1 MDDFLHNLRS
11 GKLKQQDRSNR
22 PYNDQQYKGGQRRP
36 MMDRRKKEFDNKES
50 IERLAAIKEVLE
62 NLAVIQKR
70 VAEAHE
76 ARNLVEERKAY
87 AMEVLAKNIYQ
98 MLNPDAEHVD
108 ALFPPQS
115 ASVSTKKPLAKKRS
129 APARKEEID
138 TVLKGVEEASRV
150 TETSEQTINEA
161 PGAAEST
168 VTDKPSHKLTPAD
181 REILHPVISRMREK
195 GNSWE
200 RIARHIA
207 DQGYPTLSGKGHWR
221 GVMVKNLYE
230 KISA

>member
-36 MMDRRKKEFDNKES
+36 MMDRRKKDFDSKES
-50 IERLAAIKEVLE
+50 IERLAAIKEALE
-62 NLAVIQKR
+62 NLTATQKR

-98 MLNPDAEHVD
+98 MLNPNAENID

-115 ASVSTKKPLAKKRS
+115 ASVSSKKPFVKKES
-129 APARKEEID
+129 APTREEEIS
-138 TVLKGVEEASRV
+138 TVLKGVDEASEV
-150 TETSEQTINEA
+150 TEKTQQTMDET
-161 PGAAEST
+161 PGAAEGA
-168 VTDKPSHKLTPAD
+168 VADKPSHKLTPAD
-181 REILHPVISRMREK
+181 REILYPVISRMREK

-221 GVMVKNLYE
+221 GVMVKNLFE

>member
-22 PYNDQQYKGGQRRP
+22 PYNEQYKGGQRRP
-36 MMDRRKKEFDNKES
+36 MMDRRKKDLDTKEF
-50 IERLAAIKEVLE
+50 IERLAALKEVFE
-62 NLAVIQKR
+62 NLAVTQKR
-70 VAEAHE
+70 AAEAHE

-98 MLNPDAEHVD
+98 MLNPNAENID

-115 ASVSTKKPLAKKRS
+115 ALVSSKKPLAEKES
-129 APARKEEID
+129 ALAQEEEIN
-138 TVLKGVEEASRV
+138 TVLKGVDEASEI
-150 TETSEQTINEA
+150 TETTQQTMDPA
-161 PGAAEST
+161 PGAAEGA
-168 VTDKPSHKLTPAD
+168 VADKPSHKLTPAD
-181 REILHPVISRMREK
+181 REILYPVISRMREK

-207 DQGYPTLSGKGHWR
+207 DQGYPTISGKGNWR
-221 GVMVKNLYE
+221 GVMVKNLFE